1 MFSLAFEEDPCLAED
16 PAVNSQKISESCRAP
31 AGCSSLPNPRGAN
44 PLPPEPKVLVLDGLR
59 IFQHVHRRGT
69 AARVYKATPSELE
82 PRVEESVCFAQPSGH
97 DLKRIRYSRGTWSI
111 NADRGRLLEASVST
125 PREREQP

>member
-82 PRVEESVCFAQPSGH
+82 PRVEESVSAHRGSARGPK
-97 DLKRIRYSRGTWSI
+97 LENKTNPYRSRGEVAARALFQNWEKT
-111 NADRGRLLEASVST
+111 L
-125 PREREQP
+125 